1 MNMNRIL
8 AVSLASLATLIAAP
22 AAHATFELRR
32 SLVVNGFYD
41 IVGNVLADC
50 SLSPCPLGNNGT
62 PFIPVDADPIALG
75 DVDGDGGD
83 DTVASSG
90 ATLALPVGATVRAAY
105 LLVTMNGTDIGNGS
119 DGWAGAI
126 DDYSVR
132 FAAPGGAYATI
143 APEAVTVEPG
153 DAAYTAVF
161 DVTERVSG
169 DGEYWVAD
177 PPWYPAAMAYNVVG
191 NWVLLVAYDLPGA
204 PPRLINLYDGVT
216 TCFSTSFTET
226 ISGFRT
232 PSAGTLAARMTFWG
246 GDGSAGTGGD
256 SVRVGGVYCQNALNP
271 ANNVGNNTVSNVD
284 GQPFPRTPSAFNAS
298 DELVDIDTFDVSSAF
313 GHAQTSQTVTFAC
326 GSDGVIWQGFA
337 LAFDVQT
344 PALNVTKSAEDLDG
358 APLVAGDVVRFTVAV
373 DNAADSPEDANETV
387 VVDAIPPG
395 LVAVAGSLTL
405 DTGAGPVALSD
416 AADGDA
422 GALYADRVEVAVG
435 ALPIGHAAQ
444 VAFDVRV
451 SRVGVPTSWTNTAE
465 ASFRGVSGAT
475 HLSRPSNPVTL
486 TALPCVDAGAGAD
499 DDPVC
504 GLTPTCDAAA
514 PPAAA
519 PVAVASACEAGA
531 DLFIADWAACLAGC
545 SDDNA
550 TAAVEVSVVVANAGG
565 VAADAV
571 VTLRGAGEAG

>member
-1 MNMNRIL
+1 MNRIL

-313 GHAQTSQTVTFAC
+313 GHAQTS
-326 GSDGVIWQGFA
+326 
-337 LAFDVQT
+337 
-344 PALNVTKSAEDLDG
+344 
-358 APLVAGDVVRFTVAV
+358 
-373 DNAADSPEDANETV
+373 
-387 VVDAIPPG
+387 
-395 LVAVAGSLTL
+395 
-405 DTGAGPVALSD
+405 
-416 AADGDA
+416 
-422 GALYADRVEVAVG
+422 
-435 ALPIGHAAQ
+435 
-444 VAFDVRV
+444 
-451 SRVGVPTSWTNTAE
+451 
-465 ASFRGVSGAT
+465 
-475 HLSRPSNPVTL
+475 
-486 TALPCVDAGAGAD
+486 
-499 DDPVC
+499 
-504 GLTPTCDAAA
+504 
-514 PPAAA
+514 
-519 PVAVASACEAGA
+519 
-531 DLFIADWAACLAGC
+531 
-545 SDDNA
+545 
-550 TAAVEVSVVVANAGG
+550 
-565 VAADAV
+565 
-571 VTLRGAGEAG
+571 